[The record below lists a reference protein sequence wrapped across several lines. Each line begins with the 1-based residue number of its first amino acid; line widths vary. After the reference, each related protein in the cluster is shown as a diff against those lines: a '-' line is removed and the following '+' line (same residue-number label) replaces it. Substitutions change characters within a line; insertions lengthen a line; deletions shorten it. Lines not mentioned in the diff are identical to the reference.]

1 MAFWGCYV
9 ILASAGSIGVIFSG
23 NSAIW
28 INMFIYFIQNWII
41 DKNNY
46 YVCVSKVLHFCFK
59 MNKCCFEDIEKM

>member
-1 MAFWGCYV
+1 MIFRYCCV
-9 ILASAGSIGVIFSG
+9 VLLSIGLVGVIFSG

-28 INMFIYFIQNWII
+28 INIFIYFIQNWII

-59 MNKCCFEDIEKM
+59 MNKCCFEDIEKI